1 MVVTRAQRV
10 SHLEQVRQ
18 DCSGLQRL
26 QRVLH
31 DVWILRDDTEEIV
44 GMGFREE
51 GEVGRKEFFVGERD
65 SAGDGAEPG
74 MGVLEIG
81 PRVALEGGHGIHIE
95 LVVVDSDANIS

>member
-1 MVVTRAQRV
+1 MVITRAQRV
-10 SHLEQVRQ
+10 SHLEQISQ

-51 GEVGRKEFFVGERD
+51 GEVGRKEFFVRERD
-65 SAGDGAEPG
+65 SAGDGAESG
-74 MGVLEIG
+74 MGVLEIR
-81 PRVALEGGHGIHIE
+81 PSVALEGGHGIHIE
-95 LVVVDSDANIS
+95 LVVIDTDANVS